1 MDKRRFD
8 AIARFLNAIQ
18 TRRGTLRHALAGVVG
33 IALLADPLGSG
44 ASNKNKKRRRPGK
57 RKERRQRRRP
67 NRRGRPR
74 GGPGCDV
81 CEDAGQCAFT
91 SIQAAISAANPQ
103 NPVIRV
109 CKGTYKERIVIDRN
123 ISLVGQPDAS
133 GRPTIDAKGAGTA
146 VTVNTGV
153 AMAMIANFTI
163 TGGEAEGG
171 GGIVNRGGLR
181 LQSCE
186 ISGNDATATFGRGG
200 GILNTQQGTLV
211 LADTIVKKNAAKGD
225 GGLGGGIFNDQGQVT
240 ISESLVTDNDAKGF
254 GGGIC
259 NSGGR
264 LVLQAARVTKNDAS
278 NGGGLFNQLAGQ
290 VTLAEGSRVFDND
303 PNNCVNTNAC
313 GA

>member
-1 MDKRRFD
+1 LDS
-8 AIARFLNAIQ
+8 IARALNVFRTMLHIPA
-18 TRRGTLRHALAGVVG
+18 TRRSLLRGVAAAAAVGSSLLAGG
-33 IALLADPLGSG
+33 PSG
-44 ASNKNKKRRRPGK
+44 AWRRRHGK
-57 RKERRQRRRP
+57 RKARRQRRQ
-67 NRRGRPR
+67 
-74 GGPGCDV
+74 GGSGGSSPGGSDCDV
-81 CEDAGQCAFT
+81 CDDASRCRFT
-91 SIQAAISAANPQ
+91 SIQAAIAAATPANPA
-103 NPVIRV
+103 IKV

-123 ISLVGQPDAS
+123 VSLFGIPDVT
-133 GRPTIDAKGAGTA
+133 GRPTIDATGAGTA

-153 AMAMIANFTI
+153 AAAMIANFTI
-163 TGGEAEGG
+163 TGGEAESGG
-171 GGIVNRGGLR
+171 GVVNRGGLR

-186 ISGNDATATFGRGG
+186 VSGNDATQTFGRGG

-211 LADTIVKKNAAKGD
+211 VADTIVRKNSAKGD
-225 GGLGGGIFNDQGQVT
+225 GGLGGGLFNDQGQVT
-240 ISESLVTDNDAKGF
+240 LSECGITDNDAKGF

-264 LVLQAARVTKNDAS
+264 LVLQATRVSKNDAS

>member
-1 MDKRRFD
+1 MEPEIRELLVRLLSAQNSRRNVVRGISAAVVAGTAVGRED
-8 AIARFLNAIQ
+8 AAEA
-18 TRRGTLRHALAGVVG
+18 
-33 IALLADPLGSG
+33 
-44 ASNKNKKRRRPGK
+44 RRRHGK
-57 RKERRQRRRP
+57 RKDRQRRRH
-67 NRRGRPR
+67 NRGTA
-74 GGPGCDV
+74 GGGLACDV
-81 CEDAGQCAFT
+81 CDNASQCAFT
-91 SIQAAISAANPQ
+91 SVQAAISAATPAR
-103 NPVIRV
+103 PTIIV

-123 ISLVGQPDAS
+123 VALVGQPDAS

-153 AMAMIANFTI
+153 TMALIANFTI

-186 ISGNDATATFGRGG
+186 VSGNDATATFGRGG

-211 LADTIVKKNAAKGD
+211 LADTIVKKNSSKGD

-240 ISESLVTDNDAKGF
+240 VSGSLVTDNDAKGF

-264 LVLQAARVTKNDAS
+264 LILQATRVTKNDAS